1 MIKLKF
7 YLKYLSIYDNH
18 LIQYLEKEYIFYIT
32 TQQGS
37 RKKARL
43 ICCSE
48 VSVKS
53 KFLPIISNLIA
64 PRCRISA
71 EKMKHP

>member
-7 YLKYLSIYDNH
+7 YLKYLSVYDNH

-32 TQQGS
+32 TLQGS

-43 ICCSE
+43 ICCSK

-53 KFLPIISNLIA
+53 EFLPIISTHIA
-64 PRCRISA
+64 PR
-71 EKMKHP
+71 